1 LAGKAGQPGE
11 STHPYGSFI
20 DPNGS
25 MNQALRHVIFKQSC
39 RMMIFIDAQVFDP
52 GKSMDL
58 LANPVNSSIGLF
70 I

>member
-1 LAGKAGQPGE
+1 
-11 STHPYGSFI
+11 
-20 DPNGS
+20 

-39 RMMIFIDAQVFDP
+39 RMMMVIDAQVFDP